1 VKPSDGGVDGG
12 GMDDGART
20 GELEGRLR
28 AVRSRIS
35 SAAVAAGRPEPA
47 LIVVTKYFPASDV
60 RILAGLGI
68 TDVGENRDQ
77 EAAAKAS
84 ELEDL
89 QLTWHFIGQLQTK
102 KAKSVIRYAHSVHSV
117 DRVPLVAAL
126 GKAVATEQERR
137 LSAGLGARADVD
149 CFLQFTLDAAAE
161 SGGRG
166 GALPQEADELAE
178 FVAAA
183 AGLRL
188 AGVMAV
194 APVGAAP
201 AEAFEKLLRISATVR
216 AVDPAATAVS
226 AGMSGDLEEA
236 IAAGATHLRIG
247 SDVLGP
253 RPAVG

>member
-1 VKPSDGGVDGG
+1 MDGGST
-12 GMDDGART
+12 DDGART
-20 GELEGRLR
+20 RELEDRLR
-28 AVRSRIS
+28 KVRSRIS
-35 SAAVAAGRPEPA
+35 SAAVAAGRPDPD

-84 ELEDL
+84 ELEEL
-89 QLTWHFIGQLQTK
+89 HLAWHFIGQLQTN
-102 KAKSVIRYAHSVHSV
+102 KAKSVIHYAHSVHSV
-117 DRVPLVAAL
+117 DRIPLVAAL
-126 GKAVATEQERR
+126 GKAIATEQETR
-137 LSAGLGARADVD
+137 LAAGLGARADVA

-178 FVAAA
+178 VVAAT

-194 APVGAAP
+194 APLGAAP
-201 AEAFEKLLRISATVR
+201 AEAFAKLMRISAAVR